1 MYCTGNHT
9 QYLIITNKGK
19 ESKKSISIT
28 ESLSYTLEANT
39 TL

>member
-19 ESKKSISIT
+19 ESKKSIT